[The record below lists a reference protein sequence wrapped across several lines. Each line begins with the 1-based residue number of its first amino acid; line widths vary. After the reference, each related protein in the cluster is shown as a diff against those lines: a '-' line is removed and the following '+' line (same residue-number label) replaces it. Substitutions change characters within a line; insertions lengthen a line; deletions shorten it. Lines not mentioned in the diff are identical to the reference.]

1 MHKTFI
7 PGILLLF
14 TSVLSAQTVV
24 VESVL
29 TDTIAK
35 KTNKKNFFVSAINF
49 IIGEC
54 DTAYV
59 APNKY
64 EFAIMTTYYNNNE
77 YYSIRSTDP
86 KTQHLRFSP
95 RPSNKIGF
103 YVGWRF
109 IFLGWS
115 FDVND
120 AFHKKKGQKNGTN
133 FELSLYSARF
143 GVDLIYQKTGND
155 YIIHKAKG
163 FSNVLPPGYKVNFDG
178 LNVDMKGINLYYM
191 TNNKHFSY
199 PAAYSQTTQ
208 QKVSCGSGIIGLSVS
223 THNLHFDYDK
233 LPLDIRENMNPDM
246 KVNHIKY
253 TNISLSA
260 GYTFNWA
267 ITENVL
273 ANISASPI
281 LAYKLS
287 EVSSIQNDI
296 EKGFFKKF
304 NIDLLLRAGLVYNN
318 GKYFVGT
325 SFVGRNFGYKQKN
338 FSLNNGY
345 GTLQVYAGFNFWLKK
360 QYRNDKHK
368 KEW

>member
-1 MHKTFI
+1 
-7 PGILLLF
+7 
-14 TSVLSAQTVV
+14 
-24 VESVL
+24 
-29 TDTIAK
+29 
-35 KTNKKNFFVSAINF
+35 
-49 IIGEC
+49 
-54 DTAYV
+54 
-59 APNKY
+59 
-64 EFAIMTTYYNNNE
+64 
-77 YYSIRSTDP
+77 
-86 KTQHLRFSP
+86 
-95 RPSNKIGF
+95 
-103 YVGWRF
+103 
-109 IFLGWS
+109 
-115 FDVND
+115 
-120 AFHKKKGQKNGTN
+120 
-133 FELSLYSARF
+133 
-143 GVDLIYQKTGND
+143 
-155 YIIHKAKG
+155 
-163 FSNVLPPGYKVNFDG
+163 
-178 LNVDMKGINLYYM
+178 
-191 TNNKHFSY
+191 
-199 PAAYSQTTQ
+199 
-208 QKVSCGSGIIGLSVS
+208 
-223 THNLHFDYDK
+223 
-233 LPLDIRENMNPDM
+233 M

>member
-120 AFHKKKGQKNGTN
+120 AFHKKKGQKNGTSV
-133 FELSLYSARF
+133 ELSLYSARF

-163 FSNVLPPGYKVNFDG
+163 LAMFCRL
-178 LNVDMKGINLYYM
+178 GI
-191 TNNKHFSY
+191 
-199 PAAYSQTTQ
+199 
-208 QKVSCGSGIIGLSVS
+208 
-223 THNLHFDYDK
+223 K
-233 LPLDIRENMNPDM
+233 L
-246 KVNHIKY
+246 
-253 TNISLSA
+253 
-260 GYTFNWA
+260 
-267 ITENVL
+267 
-273 ANISASPI
+273 I
-281 LAYKLS
+281 LM
-287 EVSSIQNDI
+287 D
-296 EKGFFKKF
+296 
-304 NIDLLLRAGLVYNN
+304 
-318 GKYFVGT
+318 
-325 SFVGRNFGYKQKN
+325 
-338 FSLNNGY
+338 
-345 GTLQVYAGFNFWLKK
+345 
-360 QYRNDKHK
+360 
-368 KEW
+368 